1 VTLKEERDYY
11 KQTVHEIADS
21 MDRTAIELFVV
32 WDCLDYMYECIKDLD
47 NSTRVKKALSDYKK
61 IKNKYR

>member
-1 VTLKEERDYY
+1 M
-11 KQTVHEIADS
+11 ADS

-47 NSTRVKKALSDYKK
+47 NSTRIKKALSDYKK